1 MVITG
6 WSAQQ
11 TDDGAAW
18 LKIPA
23 RRYGGLADGKRPRL
37 AVPTEP
43 SVTLEVVQLLC
54 SRLCHDLSGPA
65 GAVGAGID
73 LLGESGNDGEALDLL
88 ALSAKQLVARLSYYR
103 LAFGFAGAA
112 TGFGWNAA
120 RELAV
125 RYFADGRV
133 RLDWQLVSNGEVGN
147 APVDVVRLTL
157 CLLLLAADALPRG
170 GTLGVA
176 VTPVA
181 NGWRL
186 AVTARGRDAHLAEEA
201 LTAMARP
208 DPSALNARSVS
219 TFYMARL
226 AENLGAEVSVATPAA
241 DTVEF
246 VTVVLEPSAA
256 PRQVAFTVQSAL
268 Q

>member
-1 MVITG
+1 MVLAG

-11 TDDGAAW
+11 TVDGETW
-18 LKIPA
+18 MVVPA
-23 RRYGGLADGKRPRL
+23 GRYAGLAEGKRPGL
-37 AVPTEP
+37 TVPAES
-43 SVTLEVVQLLC
+43 SVPLEVAQLLC

-73 LLGESGNDGEALDLL
+73 LLGESGSDGEALDLL
-88 ALSAKQLVARLSYYR
+88 ALSAKQLVARLGFYR
-103 LAFGFAGAA
+103 MAFGFAGGTA
-112 TGFGWNAA
+112 TVGWDAA

-125 RYFADGRV
+125 RYFADSRV
-133 RLDWQLVSNGEVGN
+133 RLDWQCLSSGDDGN
-147 APVDVVRLTL
+147 APASVVRLTL
-157 CLLLLAADALPRG
+157 CLLLLGADALPRG
-170 GTLGVA
+170 GTLGVVA
-176 VTPVA
+176 APVA

-186 AVTARGRDAHLAEEA
+186 AVTARGRDARLAEEA
-201 LTAMARP
+201 LTAMAQA

-226 AENLGAEVSVATPAA
+226 AERLGAEVSVATPAV

-246 VTVVLEPSAA
+246 VTVVLEPSMA

>member
-1 MVITG
+1 MVVTG

-23 RRYGGLADGKRPRL
+23 RRYGGLAEGKRPRL
-37 AVPTEP
+37 AVPAEP
-43 SVTLEVVQLLC
+43 SATLEVAQLLC

-73 LLGESGNDGEALDLL
+73 LLGESANDGEALDLL
-88 ALSAKQLVARLSYYR
+88 AMSAKQLVARLSYYR
-103 LAFGFAGAA
+103 LAFGFAAAA
-112 TGFGWNAA
+112 TGYGWNAA

-125 RYFADGRV
+125 RYFADSRV
-133 RLDWQLVSNGEVGN
+133 RLDWQLSPNGDDGD
-147 APVDVVRLTL
+147 AQADVIRLTL
-157 CLLLLAADALPRG
+157 CLLLLAAEALPRG
-170 GTLGVA
+170 GTLGVVA
-176 VTPVA
+176 APVT

-186 AVTARGRDAHLAEEA
+186 AVTARGKGARLADEA
-201 LTAMARP
+201 LTAMAQP

-226 AENLGAEVSVATPAA
+226 AENLGAEVSVATPAV

-246 VTVVLEPSAA
+246 VTVVLESPSSL
-256 PRQVAFTVQSAL
+256 RQVAFTVQSAL